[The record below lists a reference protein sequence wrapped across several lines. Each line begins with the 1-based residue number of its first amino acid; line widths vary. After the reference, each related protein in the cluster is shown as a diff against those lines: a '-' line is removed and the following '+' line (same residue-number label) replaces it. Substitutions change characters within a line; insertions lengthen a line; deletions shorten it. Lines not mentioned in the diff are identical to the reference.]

1 MNSAVRI
8 IIKIF
13 LTIIVLMFF
22 SGVFRGCSTAAQTN
36 AGRGIGLLF
45 AVIIFIGALYGIW
58 SYSPKKKNDNKDIT
72 LKKD

>member
-8 IIKIF
+8 IIKII
-13 LTIIVLMFF
+13 LTLIILMFF
-22 SGVFRGCSTAAQTN
+22 SGVFKGCSAAAHTG

-58 SYSPKKKNDNKDIT
+58 SYSPKKKDVDKDIT